1 MCVCVC
7 VCVRERERERERE
20 RGETDREKGGGGEA
34 GRIMDHIKTGH
45 LMLNFTVTL
54 TTLTSVLLV

>member
-1 MCVCVC
+1 VRAREREEE
-7 VCVRERERERERE
+7 RERERERERE
-20 RGETDREKGGGGEA
+20 V

-45 LMLNFTVTL
+45 LMFNFAVTL